1 MIGEIFSEHP
11 WLWPLLWQSTL
22 CLAAGLAASVLLRRR
37 PAHAHQLL
45 LTGLLA
51 AIMMPGAYLLVR
63 HMELGLLVSAPPPA
77 PIQAVETLVPNEVD
91 IEAPAVMDTYDA
103 SLVPAVS
110 ELSVSPAIS
119 TSPAVPAIPWHT
131 LVLLG
136 WIAASTIP
144 LARLGLR
151 FALGVRLMRTA
162 TPTDSERLRHALETA
177 KARLAISGVVRIRA
191 SARVRSPI
199 IWCWTRAPVLLVQAD
214 AADSDADTDWVGV
227 FCHELA
233 HWKRLDHVSGLVT
246 ELLACGLP
254 WHPLVWWARRR
265 LLRLSEQACDDW
277 VLAGGQPGVDY
288 AESLLGL
295 SAERRMAFV
304 PTIVGKEKAMKARI
318 RRIITDRCGDP
329 RVGRRWAL
337 AVSLLAV
344 LATMGVA
351 FAQRRPAP
359 PESRQPEDRRE
370 VREPRE
376 RREVQERIMARQ
388 REALQRMLE
397 ELTGRIR
404 EKETLLRERGDELGE
419 EGPVIELEA
428 DLLREQAEQI
438 ERRLRNLEREREE
451 RRTERPRA
459 ESRRPARPPEE
470 FEARFEEMRRH
481 LEELG
486 EEAGRIERRMGQ
498 LRDGQDEEARELQ
511 GQLRTVHERMRGV
524 QREMADL
531 QRARAEMQRARA
543 MEAAQR
549 ARAESDRVRE
559 VSERIQDL
567 SQQRRDLQVHLR
579 EVQRELGEH
588 PDEDSDE
595 ARALRREL
603 DGIQEEIAGA
613 ERELSQVQREGAA
626 MDRDRQDARRRR
638 QDQAAMQSDERMA
651 RRQELLEQIRR
662 TERQIQ
668 ELQEQGQGRADET
681 HERRM
686 VLDRLM
692 AEMQS
697 IEERA
702 RSRPEGLARPRAER
716 RASDEARGRIVTKIF
731 KLEHAHPAQMAAIL
745 HVLVAPG
752 GKVIPDER
760 TGSLL
765 VSHTPEGQERL
776 ERIIMELDVPGPDGG
791 RARAEAD
798 RALENE
804 VEELRGQVRGLH
816 DQMQQMREMLQQLVE
831 RGQNE
836 EPANGR

>member
-1 MIGEIFSEHP
+1 MIGEIFSEDP

-22 CLAAGLAASVLLRRR
+22 CLAVGLAASVLLGRR
-37 PAHAHQLL
+37 PAKAHQLL

-51 AIMMPGAYLLVR
+51 AMLMPGAYLLVR
-63 HMELGLLVSAPPPA
+63 HMDLGLLVSAPPPA
-77 PIQAVETLVPNEVD
+77 PRQAVE
-91 IEAPAVMDTYDA
+91 APALMDTYDD
-103 SLVPAVS
+103 SLIPAVS
-110 ELSVSPAIS
+110 EQAVPPTLSAPP
-119 TSPAVPAIPWHT
+119 TMPAIPWRT

-136 WIAASTIP
+136 WLAASTIP

-151 FALGVRLMRTA
+151 FALGARLARMA
-162 TPTDSERLRHALETA
+162 TSTDSVRLRHALETA
-177 KARLAISGVVRIRA
+177 KARLGISGVVRIRE

-199 IWCWTRAPVLLVQAD
+199 IWCWARVPVLLVQSD

-246 ELLACGLP
+246 ELLACALP

-295 SAERRMAFV
+295 SVERRMAFV

-329 RVGRRWAL
+329 RVGRRWAV

-344 LATMGVA
+344 LATVSVA
-351 FAQRRPAP
+351 FAQRRPFD
-359 PESRQPEDRRE
+359 DRRE
-370 VREPRE
+370 VGEARE
-376 RREVQERIMARQ
+376 RREPQERIMARQ
-388 REALQRMLE
+388 REALQRMLD
-397 ELTGRIR
+397 ELAGRIR

-419 EGPVIELEA
+419 ERPVIELEA

-438 ERRLRNLEREREE
+438 ERRLRNFEREREE
-451 RRTERPRA
+451 QRAARPRA
-459 ESRRPARPPEE
+459 ESPGPALPPEE
-470 FEARFEEMRRH
+470 SEARFDEMNRH
-481 LEELG
+481 RDELG
-486 EEAGRIERRMGQ
+486 EEAGRIERQMGQ

-511 GQLRTVHERMRGV
+511 AQMRRVREQMGNV
-524 QREMADL
+524 ESEMANL
-531 QRARAEMQRARA
+531 QRARAEMARA
-543 MEAAQR
+543 GAMEEAER
-549 ARAESDRVRE
+549 ARAESNQVRE
-559 VSERIQDL
+559 VSERIQDP
-567 SQQRRDLQVHLR
+567 SRRRRELQVRMR
-579 EVQRELGEH
+579 EVQRELEQH
-588 PDEDSDE
+588 PDRDNDE

-603 DGIQEEIAGA
+603 DGIQEQIAGT
-613 ERELSQVQREGAA
+613 EQELNQVQRGRPAL
-626 MDRDRQDARRRR
+626 DQGRQDVERRRREETAVQRDELMARRR
-638 QDQAAMQSDERMA
+638 
-651 RRQELLEQIRR
+651 ELGEQVRR
-662 TERQIQ
+662 TEREIQ
-668 ELQEQGQGRADET
+668 ELQEQGRGNTDESR
-681 HERRM
+681 ERRM
-686 VLDRLM
+686 VLDRLL

-702 RSRPEGLARPRAER
+702 RSRSEGPARPRLER
-716 RASDEARGRIVTKIF
+716 RADAEARDRIITRVF
-731 KLEHAHPAQMAAIL
+731 KLKYAHPEQMAAIL
-745 HVLVAPG
+745 DPLASPV

-760 TGSLL
+760 TGSLI
-765 VSHTPEGQERL
+765 VSDTPEGQEQL

-791 RARAEAD
+791 RAGPETG

-836 EPANGR
+836 EPRDMR